1 MRLCAISPIAF
12 LESEAAFAQDTFV
25 FVVWYSAQSV
35 PDYRLKRYFS
45 RLLIV
50 KCGVPAIRRVC
61 GALVGYVSTQGS
73 QDRLLI
79 GIIGFLRVKTD
90 EIGPDLVNDTRH
102 GVSDGGY
109 KRQHTAGATGKV
121 A

>member
-1 MRLCAISPIAF
+1 MSLWF
-12 LESEAAFAQDTFV
+12 GT
-25 FVVWYSAQSV
+25 V
-35 PDYRLKRYFS
+35 PDLSLMRANISLWF
-45 RLLIV
+45 
-50 KCGVPAIRRVC
+50 GPVPAIRRVC

-79 GIIGFLRVKTD
+79 GIIGFLRVKTG

>member
-1 MRLCAISPIAF
+1 MVKPVRLPALF
-12 LESEAAFAQDTFV
+12 
-25 FVVWYSAQSV
+25 
-35 PDYRLKRYFS
+35 R
-45 RLLIV
+45 V

-79 GIIGFLRVKTD
+79 EIIGFLRLRAKTD
-90 EIGPDLVNDTRH
+90 EIGPDLVNDTRN